1 MSERRQQYSQ
11 SSAGQLRTLS
21 RSQVADKQV
30 SKPCN
35 FLLPFLLNFYSVKV
49 ACIRCTTKIA
59 SANHNKSPTSLS

>member
-30 SKPCN
+30 SKPCH
-35 FLLPFLLNFYSVKV
+35 FLFPFLLNSSTVKV
-49 ACIRCTTKIA
+49 AVKVVHA
-59 SANHNKSPTSLS
+59 AY